1 MKKSHSLSVNRA
13 GVQEEDLGAAARNS
27 KPLYACRSQGVRPS
41 QLCLPQLNCICTI
54 KYARFKLIASY
65 PGTFEKEISRI
76 PAILVLIVTAI
87 KPLFENRRRYWLSR
101 LFSSFSKSSYPS
113 PYMSAALSTHP
124 VVHLLPHQVNALM
137 AGPSDRPIYGAESP
151 YELALNSAN
160 LNNRICTIKYVG
172 VPPL

>member
-87 KPLFENRRRYWLSR
+87 KDLFEDRWRYSNDR
-101 LFSSFSKSSYPS
+101 KVNISSFWLNS
-113 PYMSAALSTHP
+113 M
-124 VVHLLPHQVNALM
+124 
-137 AGPSDRPIYGAESP
+137 AESQV
-151 YELALNSAN
+151 
-160 LNNRICTIKYVG
+160 RVG
-172 VPPL
+172 DIVQLSNK